1 MEIQTIQEKTA
12 LYIYELN
19 GPYSF
24 INMEKLRLFENTIF
38 YMRTLENDE
47 FEDTIYYGHK
57 ILDEMNEFFYD
68 SKNNFRIETE
78 NLTNTM
84 LIN

>member
-1 MEIQTIQEKTA
+1 MEIQTIQEKAA

-24 INMEKLRLFENTIF
+24 INMEKLRLSENTIL
-38 YMRTLENDE
+38 YMGTLENDE

-57 ILDEMNEFFYD
+57 ILNEMNEFFMTV
-68 SKNNFRIETE
+68 KIILE
-78 NLTNTM
+78 
-84 LIN
+84 